1 MASQTFQLVMRAGP
15 HVGKVYEITQSE
27 LTIGRD
33 VSNHLV
39 INDPEVSRKHARLY
53 TQLGGYIIEDLGST
67 NGTFVNNQRL
77 LGPHTLRHGDQ
88 VGLGET
94 ISLEYQA
101 LSFDPDVTLMS
112 SAAAAAGTPRPRET
126 VVIPPEAPPASPRT
140 VPEPYAAAPAPPPAP
155 AYDYAPPAPE
165 PYEVEPYAAG
175 EAEYEPAVPPR
186 KSSRTLL
193 YVGIGCLVIVLCCLV
208 VGVIAFDTL
217 NLYCEPPF
225 NSFFN
230 CP

>member
-15 HVGKVYEITQSE
+15 HIGKVYEITQSE

-77 LGPHTLRHGDQ
+77 MGPHTLRHGDT

-101 LSFDPDVTLMS
+101 LSFDPEATLVGS
-112 SAAAAAGTPRPRET
+112 GLAAGGPPPAPRET
-126 VVIPPEAPPASPRT
+126 VVIPPEAPRASPQT
-140 VPEPYAAAPAPPPAP
+140 VPEPYAAPAP
-155 AYDYAPPAPE
+155 AYDYAPPPPAPE
-165 PYEVEPYAAG
+165 PYAAQPYDAG
-175 EAEYEPAVPPR
+175 EAPYEPAAPPR
-186 KSSRTLL
+186 KSNRTLL
-193 YVGIGCLVIVLCCLV
+193 YVGVGCVVIVLCCLV
-208 VGVIAFDTL
+208 VGVIGFDTL